1 MDLNIIIGLM
11 FLCCGVAILFVVTRA
26 YLSHQASK
34 HDVALAIFHNRR
46 RDRNTPESKIVS
58 PRPHAGFRWRWESKF
73 RKKQDE
79 VKQMLD
85 RKLKLLHVMATVKYQ
100 DKETNEILD
109 SWKDISTYT
118 GDNPICTSKLPSQPA
133 IIQRRLFMFDTVRY
147 LRLAKSRIPGKRM
160 LEWYTEFES
169 VFLLGVLRVDSWKVY
184 LDNCR
189 RLALATPWFKVW
201 NYRPR
206 EHLDFLFMPL
216 VTPDNGKLGMM
227 GRFVISF
234 ADVTLV
240 ETPQTPEPSPWMK
253 WWPFSR
259 PWSRSLDWM
268 DFAIDH
274 KKYCES
280 APPSSPSEQLLL
292 DSSHIAVTRV
302 LSHKK
307 LIVMDVCKPSDG
319 SDMSFDITSS
329 DLNVHLSFLP
339 LLHAPKNAPIPM
351 ELVVI
356 LFKKSMQSW
365 SQLKDAFVE
374 HISALKSYIYDNR
387 AQKAMINTIMSS
399 LKLTHSLGTV
409 SEYNTIIL
417 QKFLSQNTKNIDGNI
432 SAFWSWDSHPPT
444 LREAHPEIADD
455 LEKIMAF
462 FEAAHSES
470 KDWDKE
476 LRDMMQMVFSLVSI
490 DEAYRSREQAQ
501 SLKRLSWITF
511 IFLPLLFA
519 ASLFGMNV
527 DILEDNPSW
536 TWYLVVCVPSLCVV
550 WVVWLAYRIS
560 DRKREISE
568 EIPFKT
574 A

>member
-1 MDLNIIIGLM
+1 MDVNLIIVLM
-11 FLCCGVAILFVVTRA
+11 FLCSGLAILFVVARA
-26 YLSHQASK
+26 YFSRQASK
-34 HDVALAIFHNRR
+34 HDDALSTFHNRK
-46 RDRNTPESKIVS
+46 RDRNAPESKIVS
-58 PRPHAGFRWRWESKF
+58 PRPHTGFGWRWEKKF
-73 RKKQDE
+73 RRKQDE
-79 VKQMLD
+79 VKGMLEK
-85 RKLKLLHVMATVKYQ
+85 KLKLLHVMATVKYQ

-118 GDNPICTSKLPSQPA
+118 ADNPICTSKLPSQPPV
-133 IIQRRLFMFDTVRY
+133 IQRRLFMFDTVRY
-147 LRLAKSRIPGKRM
+147 LRQAKSKIPGKGM
-160 LEWYTEFES
+160 QEWYTEFES
-169 VFLLGVLRVDSWKVY
+169 VFLLGVLRVDSWKVF

-189 RLALATPWFKVW
+189 RLALGTPWLKVW

-216 VTPDNGKLGMM
+216 LTPDNGKLGMM

-240 ETPQTPEPSPWMK
+240 ETPQTREQSTWEK
-253 WWPFSR
+253 WWPFRSN
-259 PWSRSLDWM
+259 WRSLDWV
-268 DFAIDH
+268 DLAIDQ

-280 APPSSPSEQLLL
+280 APPSTASEQLLL
-292 DSSHIAVTRV
+292 DSSSIAVTRA
-302 LSHKK
+302 LGHKK

-319 SDMSFDITSS
+319 SDMTFDITSS
-329 DLNVHLSFLP
+329 DLNVHLSLLP
-339 LLHAPKNAPIPM
+339 LLHAPKHAPIPM
-351 ELVVI
+351 ELVLI

-374 HISALKSYIYDNR
+374 HTITLKSYIYDNR
-387 AQKAMINTIMSS
+387 AQKAMINTIMST

-409 SEYNTIIL
+409 SEHNIIIL
-417 QKFLSQNTKNIDGNI
+417 QKFLNTNRKAIDGNI
-432 SAFWSWDSHPPT
+432 SAFWSWDSYPPT
-444 LREAHPEIADD
+444 LREVHPEIADD
-455 LEKIMAF
+455 FDKLLEF
-462 FEAAHSES
+462 FEAANAEA

-536 TWYLVVCVPSLCVV
+536 TWYLVICVPSLCVV

-560 DRKREISE
+560 DRRRELAE
-568 EIPFKT
+568 ETPFKS